1 MNLTV
6 INDFPPPRNSWLKLP
21 DFGGSRCFDPIDA
34 AGEKDL
40 TLPTTNVL
48 NCASYR

>member
-6 INDFPPPRNSWLKLP
+6 IKDFPLPRNSRIERP
-21 DFGGSRCFDPIDA
+21 DFGSSRDLDPIA
-34 AGEKDL
+34 AAAEKDL
-40 TLPTTNVL
+40 TLSTANVL